1 MKIEK
6 LTKIKTEYATISPD
20 NFQLMEKINE
30 IIDVINS
37 ITEQPKEEVDG
48 FDAELNALLK
58 KYEYLPKEELAECL
72 EFYLGVVNKSEAE
85 MVDANETNGKHQDI
99 MKMLQSIYEVLV
111 SINNRPQILCYEPPS
126 TTEPHYVTEIVN
138 CNKSKDEESETSM

>member
-1 MKIEK
+1 MIHILYIIIVKKVFANYAVMKHIGLTFLKVKGGITMKIEK

-30 IIDVINS
+30 IIDVVNNI
-37 ITEQPKEEVDG
+37 IEQPKEEDETSIAVNNPDAYRIGFADGEAHAKEEVDG

-72 EFYLGVVNKSEAE
+72 EFYLGVVKN
-85 MVDANETNGKHQDI
+85 
-99 MKMLQSIYEVLV
+99 MKI
-111 SINNRPQILCYEPPS
+111 
-126 TTEPHYVTEIVN
+126 
-138 CNKSKDEESETSM
+138 

>member
-6 LTKIKTEYATISPD
+6 LTKIKNEYATIPPD

-30 IIDVINS
+30 IIDVVNN

-58 KYEYLPKEELAECL
+58 KYEYLPKGELAECL
-72 EFYLGVVNKSEAE
+72 EFYLGVVKN
-85 MVDANETNGKHQDI
+85 
-99 MKMLQSIYEVLV
+99 MKI
-111 SINNRPQILCYEPPS
+111 
-126 TTEPHYVTEIVN
+126 
-138 CNKSKDEESETSM
+138 

>member
-6 LTKIKTEYATISPD
+6 LTKIKTKYATISPD

-30 IIDVINS
+30 IIDTVNN

-72 EFYLGVVNKSEAE
+72 EFYTNVVKN
-85 MVDANETNGKHQDI
+85 
-99 MKMLQSIYEVLV
+99 MKI
-111 SINNRPQILCYEPPS
+111 
-126 TTEPHYVTEIVN
+126 
-138 CNKSKDEESETSM
+138 